1 MRLKAYIYP
10 ELLHSIKA
18 LILST
23 NGLASILVYHKL
35 HRFINFK
42 PKGAD
47 NDAEL
52 KQINEYIR
60 KKDFNL
66 KFKQWTWMET
76 IAPPKFLADTME
88 ALCGAIFV
96 DGGWEAIMQV
106 FLRMTA
112 PMIFFMCSYFDEIV
126 IDLTHDI
133 IVFFGRLRTI
143 DLPRNQ
149 VLYFRFEKRRIRQ
162 LRHNHIY

>member
-1 MRLKAYIYP
+1 MARKILLRLKAYIYP
-10 ELLHSIKA
+10 ELLHGIKA

-42 PKGAD
+42 QKGPD
-47 NDAEL
+47 TENEL
-52 KQINEYIR
+52 RIIHEYIR

-96 DGGWEAIMQV
+96 DGGWDAIMQV

-112 PMIFFMCSYFDEIV
+112 PMIFFMCSYFDDIV
-126 IDLTHDI
+126 VDLSHDI
-133 IVFFGRLRTI
+133 IVFFER
-143 DLPRNQ
+143 
-149 VLYFRFEKRRIRQ
+149 KRRFD
-162 LRHNHIY
+162 